1 MLQNIGLLTRFGSI
15 EVFKR
20 TKAHLI
26 FMKEQI
32 WRPTKHDIACL
43 EMFRGFLSY
52 LDRSDPQ
59 HRPRVERF
67 VGAESQR
74 YGLSLIDFDE
84 LFSD

>member
-32 WRPTKHDIACL
+32 WRPTKHDISRL
-43 EMFRGFLSY
+43 EMFRGFFLIWIVVIRNID
-52 LDRSDPQ
+52 LELNGLL
-59 HRPRVERF
+59 ERRAKGT
-67 VGAESQR
+67 VCR
-74 YGLSLIDFDE
+74 
-84 LFSD
+84 